1 MAKSLNQSWDDV
13 RSATQYSPNCLSYVI
28 EEQGHKLS
36 EDCLYVNVVRPS
48 GVNDTADLPV
58 AFWIHGGGFTTGGSA
73 YARYNLSFI
82 VEQSVKIGTPIVAVS
97 FNYRLSA
104 FGFLSGGEATEAG
117 ISNNGYRD
125 QRLALQWVNE
135 NIAAFGGSPDKVTI
149 WGESAGAMSV
159 TAHMFAYNGTIASH
173 SLGFHACS
181 GANSYQAVMINSS
194 AQLPANLALGQP
206 SPASQRDSLPP
217 KTPILFT
224 TIWWQ
229 TPPVPHW

>member
-48 GVNDTADLPV
+48 RVADTAELPV
-58 AFWIHGGGFTTGGSA
+58 AFWIHSGGFTTGGSA

-104 FGFLSGGEATEAG
+104 YGFLSGGEATEAG

-159 TAHMFAYNGTIASH
+159 TAHMFAYNGTAVSYPP
-173 SLGFHACS
+173 LVQRPS
-181 GANSYQAVMINSS
+181 GANSCQVVMINSS
-194 AQLPANLALGQP
+194 AQLPANPASEQL
-206 SPASQRDSLPP
+206 SPALQRDSLPP
-217 KTPILFT
+217 RTPILFT
-224 TIWWQ
+224 TI
-229 TPPVPHW
+229 